1 MDLYML
7 DKIITIIIVTIVLL
21 AIEYG
26 TYFLLKKFIKED
38 NYNYGHFEDA
48 HIYGLAIIAVIDLT
62 IWYGDKVW
70 S

>member
-1 MDLYML
+1 ML
-7 DKIITIIIVTIVLL
+7 DKIITIIIVSVVLL

-48 HIYGLAIIAVIDLT
+48 HIYGLAIIAVIDLI
-62 IWYGDKVW
+62 IWYGDEVW

>member
-1 MDLYML
+1 MSSYIL

-26 TYFLLKKFIKED
+26 TYFLMKKFIKAPF
-38 NYNYGHFEDA
+38 YNQGHFEDA
-48 HIYGLAIIAVIDLT
+48 HIYGLAIIAVIDLM
-62 IWYGDKVW
+62 IWYGDEVW